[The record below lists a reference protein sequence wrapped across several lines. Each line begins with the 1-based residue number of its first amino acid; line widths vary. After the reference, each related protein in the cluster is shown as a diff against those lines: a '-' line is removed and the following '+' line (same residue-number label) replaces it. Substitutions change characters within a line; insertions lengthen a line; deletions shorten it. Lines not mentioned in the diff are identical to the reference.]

1 MYLKISFYSP
11 RVALFF
17 VSLLCP
23 ILFFVSSPTVL
34 FAETAFTFI
43 DRDGDL
49 LCDSPLDQKELRD
62 PDVLYYTSSPEGG
75 RRNDKPNSPRHERL
89 IASIAQKTGKK
100 VEWLPVSSSVEEIQL
115 MRDGKLHI
123 AGFSTGTT
131 GFAVNLAG
139 FIPFVVKTDRQ
150 TKGEMLGYRLQV
162 IVNSK
167 SSYHS
172 LYDLR
177 GEVIAHTSSTSN
189 SGNLAPRALLPDFG
203 LIPDSTYQVV
213 YSGKHKKSILGVV
226 DGTYPAAAVASSIL
240 NTMISDGTVVAEDIR
255 ILYSSPK
262 FPTLSMGYVYNLSPE
277 LIEQI
282 QQVFL
287 DYTRT
292 PLPEETE
299 KAKGYIPISYKND
312 WDIVRHI
319 AKFSGYSYTEDGL
332 ASMLA
337 KKKK

>member
-1 MYLKISFYSP
+1 MYSKTFSHSP
-11 RVALFF
+11 RSARFF
-17 VSLLCP
+17 IFLLSQ
-23 ILFFVSSPTVL
+23 ILFFVSSPAVL
-34 FAETAFTFI
+34 FAETAFKFI

-49 LCDSPLDQKELRD
+49 LCDSPLDQKELSD
-62 PDVLYYTSSPEGG
+62 PDVLYYTISPEGG
-75 RRNDKPNSPRHERL
+75 RRYDQPNSPRHERL

-150 TKGEMLGYRLQV
+150 KKDEMLGYRLQI
-162 IVNSK
+162 IVNNK

-177 GEVIAHTSSTSN
+177 GKVIAHTSSTSN

-213 YSGKHKKSILGVV
+213 YSGKHKKSIRGVI

-240 NTMISDGTVVAEDIR
+240 NRMISDRTVAAEDIR

-282 QQVFL
+282 QKIFL

-299 KAKGYIPISYKND
+299 KVKAYMPISYKDD
-312 WDIVRHI
+312 WEIIRHI

-332 ASMLA
+332 ARMLA